1 MEKIEKIKNYI
12 KLLVTDK
19 KLYIYGIITLAF
31 FGIFCHMQFA
41 PDTYSVLAKSAKE
54 ITLHFFSCGRF
65 VTGIFIYIFKAK
77 TNIGNDK
84 LYYISYS
91 LAMIFFIL
99 SLYKLDKIISKEIKN
114 RYGTVI
120 TIAVMIILNVFS
132 FEMFLYI
139 EKGIMVLS
147 VFLCILALEQVI
159 RFFNGKKSGIIWGL
173 LFMFIANCCYQ
184 GNVGIFLS
192 IAIVFAMKYSD
203 NIKKFI
209 INNIVIGVVY
219 AIPAGLNF
227 LLIKLLYV
235 NNRVKGDI
243 VFNESLKKVI
253 DGTERMI
260 VNNYGLL
267 PKRLFLSI
275 IIIVSIYGLF
285 KLVTSKY
292 SIKKKAV
299 IAFSYGYLTIGTL
312 VVTVLPQFMQ
322 STASIWFVVRSSYPM
337 GCIIGT
343 LLLNTY
349 IYFYEDIKFSGKM
362 FTIIVSIVLM
372 LMQFISFNRFAVDNY
387 IGNYVDR
394 EVSLKISDIV
404 YAYETTTGNT
414 VDKVAIY
421 ADSGIQY
428 SYDKIKVSGDMNIK
442 AYSIEWSTMSILKF
456 YIGHDLKSA
465 ECDKEIEEYFKE
477 RNWTSFSQEQ
487 IIFKDNTM
495 HICLY

>member
-1 MEKIEKIKNYI
+1 M
-12 KLLVTDK
+12 
-19 KLYIYGIITLAF
+19 
-31 FGIFCHMQFA
+31 
-41 PDTYSVLAKSAKE
+41 
-54 ITLHFFSCGRF
+54 
-65 VTGIFIYIFKAK
+65 
-77 TNIGNDK
+77 
-84 LYYISYS
+84 
-91 LAMIFFIL
+91 
-99 SLYKLDKIISKEIKN
+99 
-114 RYGTVI
+114 
-120 TIAVMIILNVFS
+120 
-132 FEMFLYI
+132 
-139 EKGIMVLS
+139 
-147 VFLCILALEQVI
+147 
-159 RFFNGKKSGIIWGL
+159 
-173 LFMFIANCCYQ
+173 
-184 GNVGIFLS
+184 
-192 IAIVFAMKYSD
+192 
-203 NIKKFI
+203 
-209 INNIVIGVVY
+209 
-219 AIPAGLNF
+219 
-227 LLIKLLYV
+227 
-235 NNRVKGDI
+235 
-243 VFNESLKKVI
+243 
-253 DGTERMI
+253 
-260 VNNYGLL
+260 
-267 PKRLFLSI
+267 
-275 IIIVSIYGLF
+275 
-285 KLVTSKY
+285 VTSKY

-299 IAFSYGYLTIGTL
+299 IAFSYVYLTIGTL

-349 IYFYEDIKFSGKM
+349 IYFNEDIKYSGKM

-394 EVSLKISDIV
+394 EVSLRISDIV